1 MKLLSALLFGA
12 TIGVGV
18 FAIEHT
24 MANTYNESDWYV
36 VMKFDKTGKLLQ
48 LSDRYADQYEC
59 SISDDF
65 QLHTVL
71 SKESKANILCTNQ
84 PIDYKL

>member
-1 MKLLSALLFGA
+1 MKLLSALLIGA
-12 TIGVGV
+12 TIGTSI

-24 MANTYNESDWYV
+24 IANTHNESDWYV

-59 SISDDF
+59 SVSGDF
-65 QLHTVL
+65 QLHTTMA
-71 SKESKANILCTNQ
+71 KESKANILCTNQ

>member
-1 MKLLSALLFGA
+1 MKLLSAVLFGA
-12 TIGVGV
+12 VIGVSA

-36 VMKFDKTGKLLQ
+36 VMKFNASGKLLQ
-48 LSDRYADQYEC
+48 LSDRYANHYEC
-59 SISDDF
+59 SASDDF
-65 QLHTVL
+65 QLHTVM